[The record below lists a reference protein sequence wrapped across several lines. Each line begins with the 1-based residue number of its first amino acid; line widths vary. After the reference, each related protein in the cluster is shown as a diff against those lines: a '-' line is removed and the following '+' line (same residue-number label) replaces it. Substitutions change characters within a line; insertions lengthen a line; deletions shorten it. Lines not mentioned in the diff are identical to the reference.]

1 VVCLVCLVLGLGLA
15 WVSDDLGK
23 DLEDHHVGF
32 EEVEEVESLAAQEVK
47 EVQ

>member
-1 VVCLVCLVLGLGLA
+1 LGLGLD